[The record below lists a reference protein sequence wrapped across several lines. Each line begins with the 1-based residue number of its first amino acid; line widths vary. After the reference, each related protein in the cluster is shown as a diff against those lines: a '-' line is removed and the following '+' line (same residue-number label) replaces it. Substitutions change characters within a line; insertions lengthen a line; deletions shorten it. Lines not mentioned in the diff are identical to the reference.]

1 MFFLHKI
8 TNHNFQITNKY
19 QKAKSNIQ
27 TVCQGLCF
35 VLEFEY
41 LQNLNLFDFC
51 SFVI

>member
-8 TNHNFQITNKY
+8 TNHNFQITKKS

-27 TVCQGLCF
+27 TGCQGICF

-41 LQNLNLFDFC
+41 LQNWNLFDFC
-51 SFVI
+51 FFVI